1 MEPISYERQLA
12 IILWANPDLADKD
25 AGLCNGDG
33 AMPRWASWYEFIPEA
48 GLRKNFTRHLPP
60 LYVWDKD
67 RNWVPNLQWFF
78 TEAVPRL
85 TTDGCYIA
93 YGNPSCFDNKSAIWY
108 VSHEGQKTHAGLDP
122 IAALAEYVE
131 AK

>member
-1 MEPISYERQLA
+1 MEPISEERQRKVRE
-12 IILWANPDLADKD
+12 WAHPELK
-25 AGLCNGDG
+25 GEHWRESHGSYGDG
-33 AMPRWASWYEFIPEA
+33 LYAEYDRDGI
-48 GLRKNFTRHLPP
+48 RHRFPITA
-60 LYVWDKD
+60 LYLSG
-67 RNWVPNLQWFF
+67 VPNYQWFF
-78 TEAVPRL
+78 TEAVPKL